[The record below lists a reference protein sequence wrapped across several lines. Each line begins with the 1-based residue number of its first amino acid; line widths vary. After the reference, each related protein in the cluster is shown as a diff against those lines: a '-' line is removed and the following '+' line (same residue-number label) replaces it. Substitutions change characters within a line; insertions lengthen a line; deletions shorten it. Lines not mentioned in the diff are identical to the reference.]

1 MARLTH
7 YCSKAAC
14 DIDGLSDK
22 TIEQLVDSLSVNSV
36 ADLYGLTVEELL
48 TLDGFKQKKATNIV
62 NAIAASKKVT
72 LPKFIFALGL
82 DNVGAVT
89 AKDLAEKFGSVGAL
103 SKATAEQ
110 LVAIDGI
117 GDVVADGI
125 VQYFSE
131 PQNLDIIAALAAE
144 GIDPTYKAETKQ
156 GVFVGKKVVL
166 TGSLQSFTRGDA
178 SKLIEQN
185 GGEVASSVSKSVNLV
200 VAGAEAGSKLDKA
213 RQLGIEVIDEQTFLQ
228 MLQK

>member
-1 MARLTH
+1 MVCLT
-7 YCSKAAC
+7 
-14 DIDGLSDK
+14 
-22 TIEQLVDSLSVNSV
+22 
-36 ADLYGLTVEELL
+36 
-48 TLDGFKQKKATNIV
+48 
-62 NAIAASKKVT
+62 
-72 LPKFIFALGL
+72 
-82 DNVGAVT
+82 T

-144 GIDPTYKAETKQ
+144 GIDPTYIAETKQ